1 MQFRSGNHLHRRGC
15 SRQLLTL
22 FIRLRNPS
30 IEREG
35 CSIYATSSLLINAGK
50 GILCKRNG
58 NGFLCSYRQE
68 YPLESAQAVIWHG
81 TVCIALDIELNHLF
95 CVETALIFR
104 CYNRNAVFIV
114 QIRADNCSIGQPI
127 AERIQ
132 NIFLRIAIGSMLH
145 GIVCEC
151 WQFLC
156 IRIERYRQLSRRRTL
171 AEQQV
176 CQCRS
181 ALRTRIP
188 CLYPCF
194 CFQLRRNC
202 TARCSYQNNRCSS
215 CLDFLEQ
222 YTLRFWQP

>member
-15 SRQLLTL
+15 SSQLLTL
-22 FIRLRNPS
+22 FIRLRNSS

-50 GILCKRNG
+50 RIFCKRNG
-58 NGFLCSYRQE
+58 NGFLCSCRQE
-68 YPLESAQAVIWHG
+68 YPLESAQAVIWNS
-81 TVCIALDIELNHLF
+81 TVCIALDIELNDF
-95 CVETALIFR
+95 FRVPTALIFR
-104 CYNRNAVFIV
+104 RYNRNAVFIV

-156 IRIERYRQLSRRRTL
+156 IRIECYRQLSRRRTL

-194 CFQLRRNC
+194 CFEIRTNS
-202 TARCSYQNNRCSS
+202 TAGCSY
-215 CLDFLEQ
+215 
-222 YTLRFWQP
+222 